1 MTRHPDDLRAVP
13 PSIPPTSLPG
23 TGSAPPLQ
31 RERVR
36 KRVRRGPRW
45 LRQFRRTV
53 IGRLQPLK
61 IAAILL
67 SLIAVAAVA
76 VLVLVSDATNRV
88 ENAVASLNRVVS
100 SIGGRTGTD
109 LTLNDFTRLQSAVA
123 DVSSTLSGVRRQLAF
138 LQPISEQIP
147 DTAGLFIA
155 LDAALELANAGGAML
170 NGLQPTLVFLVAGE
184 DDETLVAPISSGQRV
199 VELLRLGRPSF
210 LAARETLGRADAIIN
225 RLAAA
230 GSSAQNVLNAE
241 LLAQYA
247 RALEQANTLL
257 INAPDLL
264 TVALGLE
271 REQSYL
277 VLAQNSD
284 EIRPPGGYL
293 STYGWFTVRNGR
305 IENYAYSATTANSPN
320 PPPASMA
327 AEVQVPDWW
336 ITYQQPIYAAWDGSW
351 DVDFPTTAQRA
362 MWYYNSGG
370 NPQSPVDG
378 VIAIDIVAFERIL
391 GVLGSVT
398 VPGYNEIVTEA
409 NFREVIYDI
418 RASGEGDSPHKR
430 FLAALYRQIFS
441 DWQSFSAT
449 PETGTRMI
457 SALLELLRERHIM
470 LVFTDA
476 ALNQAVDLLGWNGR
490 QLPATAGDYLLVADA
505 NLGNKANRSVVR
517 QTTYDVQI
525 QADGSA
531 SSRLSLIYDYS
542 DSRARLDPAVAP
554 EHGSIDYNNLLQVF
568 VPVDAQLESA
578 TLGLNAVR
586 IVRDAAHTR
595 LISRFTVAY
604 DRSERYQFIYTTPG
618 VIEPVGN
625 FLRYELVI
633 QKQPGIQPDVVN
645 VQIALPPG
653 AVLINATPTPSA
665 SYPLE
670 QLILEYRLELTTDLT
685 FEVIY
690 QLGQ

>member
-1 MTRHPDDLRAVP
+1 M
-13 PSIPPTSLPG
+13 
-23 TGSAPPLQ
+23 
-31 RERVR
+31 
-36 KRVRRGPRW
+36 
-45 LRQFRRTV
+45 
-53 IGRLQPLK
+53 GRLQPVK
-61 IAAILL
+61 VIAIIFALF
-67 SLIAVAAVA
+67 AVAAVA
-76 VLVLVSDATNRV
+76 VLVLISDATSRV
-88 ENAVASLNRVVS
+88 ENSVASLNRVVN

-123 DVSSTLSGVRRQLAF
+123 DVRSTLAGVRGQLAF

-147 DTAGLFIA
+147 DIAGLFTA
-155 LDAALELANAGGAML
+155 LDAALELADAGSAML

-210 LAARETLGRADAIIN
+210 LAARATLNRAQAIID

-230 GSSAQNVLNAE
+230 GMSARALLNAE

-247 RALEQANTLL
+247 RALTQANALL
-257 INAPDLL
+257 IDAPDLL

-271 REQSYL
+271 TEQSYL

-284 EIRPPGGYL
+284 EIRPSGGYL

-305 IENYAYSATTANSPN
+305 IEDYAYSATTATSPN
-320 PPPASMA
+320 PPPPEMA

-336 ITYQQPIYAAWDGSW
+336 LHYRQPIYAAWDGSW
-351 DVDFPTTAQRA
+351 DVDFPTTARRA
-362 MWYYNSGG
+362 MWYYNNGG
-370 NPQSPVDG
+370 NPHSPVDG

-391 GVLGSVT
+391 EVLGSVT
-398 VPGYNEIVTEA
+398 VAGYDVIVTPA

-418 RASGEGDSPHKR
+418 RASGEADSPHKR
-430 FLAALYRQIFS
+430 FLAALYRQIFNN
-441 DWQSFSAT
+441 WQSFSST
-449 PETGTRMI
+449 PETGAQMI
-457 SALLELLRERHIM
+457 SALIELLRERHIM
-470 LVFTDA
+470 LVFTDD

-525 QADGSA
+525 QPDGSV

-542 DSRARLDPAVAP
+542 NSRAQNDPAVAP
-554 EHGSIDYNNLLQVF
+554 EHGSIDYNNLLQIF
-568 VPVDAQLESA
+568 VPVEAQLESA
-578 TLGLNAVR
+578 TLGLDAVR
-586 IVRDAAHTR
+586 VVRDAAHTR
-595 LISRFTVAY
+595 LISRFTVLY
-604 DRSERYQFIYTTPG
+604 DRSERYQFIYTTPD
-618 VIEPVGN
+618 VIEPLGD
-625 FLRYELVI
+625 FLRYALVI

-653 AVLINATPTPSA
+653 AALISSTPTPSA

-670 QLILEYRLELTTDLT
+670 QLILEYRLELETDLN

-690 QLGQ
+690 QLGE